1 MCERGSAPSRLRGMD
16 QRKRVAAGSGEGSKT
31 TLRQSGARKRWTEN
45 GLSQCRK
52 KFPISTLWVAAVG
65 LQWDLANTNGID
77 KFFRRDVREG
87 KEKLMPAGLQN
98 AFWKL

>member
-1 MCERGSAPSRLRGMD
+1 MD

-77 KFFRRDVREG
+77 KFFQEG
-87 KEKLMPAGLQN
+87 RPRGQRKTHAGWPRKCFLE
-98 AFWKL
+98 AMTLG